1 MGREVNK
8 IRREWMSVQY
18 LYEKVAYLRGLAEGL
33 EIDDSTK
40 EGKLLKSMIV
50 VMEDMV
56 DAINENTEEIEEINS
71 YVEIIDEDLS
81 EMEDIVYDEDDY
93 DEDDY
98 YDDEDFE
105 YIELT
110 CPSCGE
116 EISVDRE
123 LIDDGEVFCPNCE
136 EKIEV

>member
-1 MGREVNK
+1 MDGEVNK
-8 IRREWMSVQY
+8 IRKEWMSVQY

-56 DAINENTEEIEEINS
+56 DAINENTEEIEEISS

-81 EMEDIVYDEDDY
+81 EMEDIVYDEDD

-105 YIELT
+105 YIELV

-116 EISVDRE
+116 EISVGRE

-136 EKIEV
+136 EKIEI

>member
-1 MGREVNK
+1 MDGEVNK
-8 IRREWMSVQY
+8 IRKEWMSVQY

-56 DAINENTEEIEEINS
+56 DAINENTEEIEEISS

-81 EMEDIVYDEDDY
+81 EMEDIVYDEDD

-105 YIELT
+105 YIELV

-136 EKIEV
+136 EKIEI

>member
-1 MGREVNK
+1 M
-8 IRREWMSVQY
+8 QY

-56 DAINENTEEIEEINS
+56 DAINENTEEIEEISS

-81 EMEDIVYDEDDY
+81 EMEDIVYDEDD

-105 YIELT
+105 YIELV

-136 EKIEV
+136 EKIEI